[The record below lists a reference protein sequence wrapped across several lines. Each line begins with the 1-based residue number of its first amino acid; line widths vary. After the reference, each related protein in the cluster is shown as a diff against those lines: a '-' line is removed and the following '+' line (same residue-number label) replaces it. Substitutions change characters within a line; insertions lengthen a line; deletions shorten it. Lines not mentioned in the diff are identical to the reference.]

1 MTKNVYWSFCIFNIL
16 NNYCSLKVIGLYFYF
31 SVKLNNKK
39 ERKKL
44 RPQLINYILKY
55 TWSCSTRVTSNGNWH
70 APNLTVPDSSICPI
84 ADQTLLLCFYSLCIR
99 GLNTA
104 KYARKKITIL
114 MRAKWCIQ
122 VPSCNTSPSMSINR
136 FFFFFLIELKYVGC
150 KLITL
155 RTFGTLPCG
164 FSENPPKNQALFK
177 SYKPN

>member
-104 KYARKKITIL
+104 KYARKKLQFLWEQSDAFKFPPAIHPRPWALTD
-114 MRAKWCIQ
+114 
-122 VPSCNTSPSMSINR
+122 
-136 FFFFFLIELKYVGC
+136 FFFFFDRAKICWLQAHYSKN
-150 KLITL
+150 L
-155 RTFGTLPCG
+155 RYPSLRIFR
-164 FSENPPKNQALFK
+164 
-177 SYKPN
+177 KPS